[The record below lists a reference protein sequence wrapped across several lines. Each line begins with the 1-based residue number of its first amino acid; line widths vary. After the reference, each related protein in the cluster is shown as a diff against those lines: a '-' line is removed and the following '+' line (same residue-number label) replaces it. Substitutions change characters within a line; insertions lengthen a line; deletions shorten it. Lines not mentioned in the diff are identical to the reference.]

1 MSLEHKCLIKLE
13 YGTMIHSSVEK
24 SYFHS
29 MKLLASSFFSQKSH
43 KTATKWKLDKM
54 DFSTFTTS
62 PVENPNGKLLVERDL
77 LHVQYFIFYGLD
89 YILRIWFFNLYESSK
104 PFKILNLL
112 TCQDKCVWNLISTL
126 WSPGSWKFDPTKKL
140 YKP

>member
-54 DFSTFTTS
+54 DFSTFTS
-62 PVENPNGKLLVERDL
+62 SSRASSAAVENHNGKLLVEKDL

-89 YILRIWFFNLYESSK
+89 YILRIWF
-104 PFKILNLL
+104 
-112 TCQDKCVWNLISTL
+112 
-126 WSPGSWKFDPTKKL
+126 
-140 YKP
+140 